1 MRKCL
6 FAMVLLVIIGTSVP
20 SVGQFVNNG
29 QATSTTVKAVLQN
42 PVDDMWVTL
51 RGHIIKKIS
60 REKYVFADST
70 GQIGIDVDDRYFPYG
85 TPITPATLVEISG
98 EIDKEFMSS
107 PEVDVKKMIVVLP
120 SGKDTSPSS
129 GFQETE

>member
-6 FAMVLLVIIGTSVP
+6 FATALLVIIGTAVP

-29 QATSTTVKAVLQN
+29 QATPTSVKAVLQN

-60 REKYVFADST
+60 HDKYVFADST

-85 TPITPATLVEISG
+85 IPITPATFVEISG

>member
-6 FAMVLLVIIGTSVP
+6 FVMALLAVIGTAVP
-20 SVGQFVNNG
+20 SVGQFVSTEQTNP
-29 QATSTTVKAVLQN
+29 TSVKAVLQN
-42 PVDDMWVTL
+42 PVDDMVVTL

-60 REKYVFADST
+60 HDKYIFADST
-70 GQIGIDVDDRYFPYG
+70 GQIRIDIDDKYFPYG
-85 TPITPATLVEISG
+85 TPISPTTLVEISG

-107 PEVDVKKMIVVLP
+107 PEVDVKKMIVVLS